1 MSNNFNEK
9 PNFPFTYGDR
19 DIENEKRLSDYI
31 VMAAENKRV
40 QKHMV
45 AVTFAVLTIVMHTQP
60 ASAIPP
66 EHGETANEILNQ
78 AAQNGAAAGGI
89 PAVPPIGE
97 IRGQV
102 PVPRVSPQCYIPA
115 MPIEQQHL
123 IAAQQSGQLGA
134 MPGVQNGPEP
144 PIFWAPKKPLTDAQ
158 RIRATLIFLFSTAGI
173 CSQATWNPIAQIMCA
188 AGLGLGSYAIAKKT
202 FLAIFKSLSS

>member
-19 DIENEKRLSDYI
+19 DIENEKRLSDYV
-31 VMAAENKRV
+31 VMAAENERV

-45 AVTFAVLTIVMHTQP
+45 AVAFAALTLGMYTQP

-66 EHGETANEILNQ
+66 EYGEAANEMLNQ

-89 PAVPPIGE
+89 PVVPPIGE
-97 IRGQV
+97 IHGQV
-102 PVPRVSPQCYIPA
+102 PVPRVNPQCHIPA
-115 MPIEQQHL
+115 MPIEQQRL

-134 MPGVQNGPEP
+134 MPGVQKGAEP
-144 PIFWAPKKPLTDAQ
+144 PIFWSPKKPLTDAQ
-158 RIRATLIFLFSTAGI
+158 RLRATAIFLISTAGI

-188 AGLGLGSYAIAKKT
+188 AGLALGSYAISKRT
-202 FLAIFKSLSS
+202 FFAIFKSLGS